1 MEKKIKPPSDN
12 HLLALGT
19 DNRVEKLATLRHFV
33 FIMYKLYDIVY
44 SLYLRQDDDYISS
57 VLAPLDQRLASLDE
71 NNVVENETFDKKNAF
86 TKKPLL
92 AQSPESREDMIKAE
106 EWLQALV
113 SLRHSKILSQ
123 NLRENSENIDID
135 IIILG

>member
-12 HLLALGT
+12 DVLELGT
-19 DNRVEKLATLRHFV
+19 DYRVEKLAAVRHFV
-33 FIMYKLYDIVY
+33 FIMYK
-44 SLYLRQDDDYISS
+44 LYLRQDDDYISS
-57 VLAPLDQRLASLDE
+57 VLASLDQRLASLDE

-86 TKKPLL
+86 TKKPLV
-92 AQSPESREDMIKAE
+92 AQSPDSREDMIKAE

-113 SLRHSKILSQ
+113 SLSDSKILSQ